1 MTLVVV
7 FHLTQTAV
15 VQGYRYKMRLVY
27 SHFPINVSIEK
38 AGKQLAIRNFLGEK
52 VRAWRSSHLACYQ
65 RPRVLC
71 VVTDRPQSSDK
82 SCARSSCVRLTA
94 SMTSS
99 SLTVDFR
106 IFTTYVSGLLIC
118 FGFGTVM
125 AFKLHLRNVNF
136 ITLLWFRDLCGNVC

>member
-1 MTLVVV
+1 MDIWGRQIWGRQIAVTLVVV

-94 SMTSS
+94 SAT
-99 SLTVDFR
+99 
-106 IFTTYVSGLLIC
+106 
-118 FGFGTVM
+118 
-125 AFKLHLRNVNF
+125 
-136 ITLLWFRDLCGNVC
+136 